1 MPCERSGGS
10 VRSRQGTARANQ
22 RSSSSVRCLETSM
35 YMRAWEN
42 QSAFRD
48 PDESRSNFRLERT
61 GYAGRSPERGAF
73 HNHFILTRSAE
84 LHSSTHDQ
92 LLRRAVLV
100 YVIHRL
106 LLFRGAAGP
115 AWWISSSGSARRW
128 PLDTEAGA

>member
-1 MPCERSGGS
+1 
-10 VRSRQGTARANQ
+10 
-22 RSSSSVRCLETSM
+22 M

-61 GYAGRSPERGAF
+61 GYAGRSPERCAF
-73 HNHFILTRSAE
+73 LNHFILTRSAE

-100 YVIHRL
+100 DVIDRL
-106 LLFRGAAGP
+106 LWVRGAAGP